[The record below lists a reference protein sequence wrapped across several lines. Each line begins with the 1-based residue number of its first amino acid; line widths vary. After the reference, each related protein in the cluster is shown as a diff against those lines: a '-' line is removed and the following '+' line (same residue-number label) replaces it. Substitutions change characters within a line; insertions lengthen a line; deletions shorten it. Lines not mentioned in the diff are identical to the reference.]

1 MAEIV
6 IILTLDKTII
16 ELNIDNWMVDELGCT
31 DLFNQQ
37 LPTMPWNSLMDRM
50 MKELHAQ
57 GKTIE
62 DIKKVLRRIPYILGL
77 CDLRIVSDANMLF
90 IEIIL
95 DHLCI
100 KNCFSEI
107 NSNPS
112 YIDEEGKGMIDHR
125 KNSSDFSHGRK
136 EKFNISWGSGDFC
149 PSFKL
154 SEGDFIMPRKD
165 FPIWDSICE
174 SRALVRAEIHE

>member
-37 LPTMPWNSLMDRM
+37 LPTMPWNSLMERM

-77 CDLRIVSDANMLF
+77 FLQFKKPML
-90 IEIIL
+90 
-95 DHLCI
+95 
-100 KNCFSEI
+100 
-107 NSNPS
+107 
-112 YIDEEGKGMIDHR
+112 
-125 KNSSDFSHGRK
+125 
-136 EKFNISWGSGDFC
+136 
-149 PSFKL
+149 
-154 SEGDFIMPRKD
+154 
-165 FPIWDSICE
+165 
-174 SRALVRAEIHE
+174 